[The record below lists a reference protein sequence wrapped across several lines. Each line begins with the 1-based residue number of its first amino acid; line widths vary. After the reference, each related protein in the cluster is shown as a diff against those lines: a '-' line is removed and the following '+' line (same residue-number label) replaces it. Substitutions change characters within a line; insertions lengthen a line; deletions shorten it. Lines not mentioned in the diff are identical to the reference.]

1 MEQYKRILIV
11 RLSAIGDVVNVLP
24 ALSVLRKNYPSS
36 YIAWLVEDRAKD
48 ILCDNPEINEIF
60 VFPRKKWSKGIRS
73 PLTFIKTIKEAIV
86 FFKRLRNNN
95 FDLIIDFH
103 GNLKSGLMTMLSG
116 KCPKLGF
123 DRKSCKEYNY
133 IFTNMHVHLESKR
146 IHRVDK
152 NLELL
157 KFLNINTSG
166 SNPQIFI
173 PQQDKRSVENFL
185 QQNCDNK
192 KPLIVIHPG
201 TSAFGEYKRWS
212 ARNFAILASKLK
224 EELEA
229 SVIFTCGPTDT
240 EVIKEIRTHM
250 DNNKM
255 ISFCSNLKQ
264 LTEIINHADIFIS
277 GDTGPMHIASV
288 MKRPVVAIFGPKDP
302 VIYGPYTHG
311 KDLSKTGKET
321 PYGLNAVP
329 KVIRKEL
336 PCSPCRK
343 RKCSHVACINTI
355 SYNEIFAA
363 VSELLS
369 VQNRLYTQC
378 DHK

>member
-24 ALSVLRKNYPSS
+24 ALSVLRKSYPSS
-36 YIAWLVEDRAKD
+36 YIAWLVEERAKD

-60 VFPRKKWSKGIRS
+60 VFPRKKWSKGVRN
-73 PLTFIKTIKEAIV
+73 PLTFIKTIKEAIL
-86 FFKRLRNNN
+86 FFKRLRKNN

-103 GNLKSGLMTMLSG
+103 GNLKSGLMTMLG
-116 KCPKLGF
+116 GNCLKLGF
-123 DRKSCKEYNY
+123 DRGSSKEWNY
-133 IFTNMHVHLESKR
+133 IFTNRHVHLENRR

-157 KFLNINTSG
+157 KSININTNST
-166 SNPQIFI
+166 NPQIFI
-173 PQQDKRSVENFL
+173 PPEDKRAVKHFL
-185 QQNCDNK
+185 QQNCDNEK
-192 KPLIVIHPG
+192 VLIVIHPG
-201 TSAFGEYKRWS
+201 TSTYGEYKRWP

-224 EELEA
+224 DKFGA

-240 EVIKEIRTHM
+240 EVIKEITTHM
-250 DNNKM
+250 NNYNM

-264 LTEIINHADIFIS
+264 LTEIINHANIFIS

-311 KDLSKTGKET
+311 KNGSKTSNNT
-321 PYGLNAVP
+321 HYGLNTEP
-329 KVIRKEL
+329 RVIRKEL

-343 RKCSHVACINTI
+343 RKCSHVSCINTI
-355 SYNEIFAA
+355 SYKEVFDA

-369 VQNRLYTQC
+369 LQL
-378 DHK
+378 